1 MRNLAG
7 QVYLLMEHYSL
18 GLQIVKGLNAHINF
32 HFSQENK
39 YFEHNK
45 IQRKLYEIKSINVF
59 LTNTIETEIFYKKVL
74 NL

>member
-18 GLQIVKGLNAHINF
+18 GLQIAHINF

-59 LTNTIETEIFYKKVL
+59 LTNTMETEIFYKKVL